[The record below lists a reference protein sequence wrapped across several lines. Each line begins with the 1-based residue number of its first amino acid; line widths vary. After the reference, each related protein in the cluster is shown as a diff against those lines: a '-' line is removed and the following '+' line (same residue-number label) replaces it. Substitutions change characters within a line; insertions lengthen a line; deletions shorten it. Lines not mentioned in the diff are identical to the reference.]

1 MIHNT
6 FQLPSLLRFGLA
18 FQHLLAVFAG
28 TIFVPVVLGLPI
40 PLALFFSG
48 VATLVFHYFTSGKI
62 PLYLSSSFTVLA
74 GMSFIRQLCL
84 SRGMTD
90 DIALCYVCF
99 GAFVIGVVY
108 VVVSQ
113 ILRFISRHQ
122 ITRFFPP
129 VVAGAFIMALGID
142 MLFSATYSL
151 KTDWATG
158 LATIAAI
165 VLTQVFC
172 KGHLRMMSINVGIL
186 VGIVV
191 SYFRGNIN
199 LIGIV
204 DAPSLSQPFDDHY
217 MAFRILEHFDPELLT
232 ATVLTVIPLAL
243 IAIGEHISDILAISR
258 TTKIDYLRIMGLPRT
273 VSANGLAT
281 ILASVFGAPKNTAYT
296 QTTGLI
302 QLNRVC
308 DPDIL
313 RYTALLM
320 ILLSF
325 SPKVAALV
333 GAIPMAV
340 IGGITLVM
348 YCMVILVGWRT
359 IGMAGNGRF
368 SVRSMVIIGAVL
380 GISVGVKFFCNGGI
394 QVGNTTLTSLT
405 LAFIAGILLN
415 ITIPQR
421 HENAG

>member
-6 FQLPSLLRFGLA
+6 SQMPSLIRFGLA

-40 PLALFFSG
+40 PIALFFSG
-48 VATLVFHYFTSGKI
+48 IATLVFHYFTSGKI

-74 GMSFIRQLCL
+74 GMAFIRQSCV
-84 SRGMTD
+84 SKGMAD
-90 DIALCYVCF
+90 DIALCYTCF

-108 VVVSQ
+108 LVVAQ
-113 ILRFISRHQ
+113 ILRFVSRHH
-122 ITRFFPP
+122 ITRLFPP
-129 VVAGAFIMALGID
+129 VLTGSFIMALGID
-142 MLFSATYSL
+142 MLFSATYSI
-151 KTDWATG
+151 KTDWITG
-158 LATIAAI
+158 IATIAAI
-165 VLTQVFC
+165 VLTQMLC
-172 KGHLRMMSINVGIL
+172 KGFWQIMSINAGIL

-191 SYFRGNIN
+191 SYFSGSIN
-199 LIGIV
+199 LEGIL
-204 DAPSLSQPFDDHY
+204 DAPSLSQPFNDNY
-217 MAFRILEHFDPELLT
+217 MAFRILEDFDLEMFI

-243 IAIGEHISDILAISR
+243 IAIGEHISDMLAISR
-258 TTKIDYLRIMGLPRT
+258 TTRIDFLRIMGLPRT
-273 VSANGLAT
+273 VSANGLA
-281 ILASVFGAPKNTAYT
+281 ILVASVFGAPKTTAYT

-308 DPDIL
+308 DPYIL

-359 IGMAGNGRF
+359 IGSVGNERF
-368 SVRSMVIIGAVL
+368 SVRSIVIVVAVL
-380 GISVGVKFFCNGGI
+380 GVALGIKFFCNGGI

-415 ITIPQR
+415 LIIPQK
-421 HENAG
+421 HENAD